1 MEALWIAVPVTAALA
16 ALLTVGLAHL
26 VFRRALARA
35 EADLERRLE
44 EALARAAREV
54 GDAMEVRL
62 RKVIADAL
70 AELRTSSFAAGATR
84 SAAAT
89 GAELLQEGL
98 RILMGGPPKPPGG
111 ASSGGGPP

>member
-1 MEALWIAVPVTAALA
+1 MEALWIAVPATAILS
-16 ALLTVGLAHL
+16 ALLSVGLAHL

-44 EALARAAREV
+44 EALARAAREI
-54 GDAMEVRL
+54 GDGMEIRL

-70 AELRTSSFAAGATR
+70 AELRASSFAGSTTR
-84 SAAAT
+84 SAATT

-98 RILMGGPPKPPGG
+98 RILMGGPPKPP
-111 ASSGGGPP
+111 SGGGPP

>member
-1 MEALWIAVPVTAALA
+1 MDALWIAIPATAVLA

-26 VFRRALARA
+26 VFRGALARA

-54 GDAMEVRL
+54 GDTMEVRL

-70 AELRTSSFAAGATR
+70 AELRASSFAGGATR

-98 RILMGGPPKPPGG
+98 RILMGGPAKPP
-111 ASSGGGPP
+111 SGGGAP

>member
-1 MEALWIAVPVTAALA
+1 MEALWIAVPVTAVLA

-44 EALARAAREV
+44 ESLARAAREV

-70 AELRTSSFAAGATR
+70 AELRASSFAGGATR

-98 RILMGGPPKPPGG
+98 RILMGGPSKPP
-111 ASSGGGPP
+111 SGGGAP

>member
-1 MEALWIAVPVTAALA
+1 MDALWIAVPATAALS
-16 ALLTVGLAHL
+16 ALATVGLAHL

-44 EALARAAREV
+44 EALARAAREI
-54 GDAMEVRL
+54 GDGMEIRL

-70 AELRTSSFAAGATR
+70 AELRASSFAGGATR
-84 SAAAT
+84 SAATT

-98 RILMGGPPKPPGG
+98 RILMGGPPKPPPDR
-111 ASSGGGPP
+111 GPP

>member
-1 MEALWIAVPVTAALA
+1 MDALWIAVPATAALS
-16 ALLTVGLAHL
+16 ALATVALAR
-26 VFRRALARA
+26 FAFGRALARA

-70 AELRTSSFAAGATR
+70 AELRASSFAGGATR

-98 RILMGGPPKPPGG
+98 RILMGGPSKPP
-111 ASSGGGPP
+111 SGGSPP

>member
-1 MEALWIAVPVTAALA
+1 MEALWIAVPATAVLSALA
-16 ALLTVGLAHL
+16 TVGLARL
-26 VFRRALARA
+26 AFGRAVARA

-54 GDAMEVRL
+54 GDAMEIRL

-70 AELRTSSFAAGATR
+70 AELRASGYAGSATR
-84 SAAAT
+84 SAATT

-98 RILMGGPPKPPGG
+98 RILMGGPPKPP
-111 ASSGGGPP
+111 SG

>member
-1 MEALWIAVPVTAALA
+1 MEALWIAVPATAVLSALA
-16 ALLTVGLAHL
+16 TVALARLA
-26 VFRRALARA
+26 FGRALARA

-70 AELRTSSFAAGATR
+70 AELRDSSFAGGATR
-84 SAAAT
+84 SAATT

-98 RILMGGPPKPPGG
+98 RILMGGPPKPP
-111 ASSGGGPP
+111 SGGSPP